1 MNIETNEQYHA
12 NDAISHSKLEL
23 FRRRPISY
31 YRRFVG
37 KTLARPEATEA
48 FRIGSAAH
56 CAILEPDTFYARYA
70 MRPEGIDR
78 RTKAGKEE
86 FAKFEAENA
95 GKVVIDSDELG
106 DVREMAAAVSNH
118 PLASELL
125 DCGTSELS
133 WRISPENGIPL
144 QCRTD
149 WYNSAGCSLSGER
162 PYVADLKTVESLD
175 SDAFRNFERACFS
188 FGYHRQAGFYLPL
201 ITEILGWPVFDFF
214 FIAVEKV
221 EPFGVAVYRLSDAAI
236 SRGQDETIS
245 DLIRL
250 KSCLDSQKWPNLEPT
265 LREIGLPKWYGGQ
278 TE

>member
-1 MNIETNEQYHA
+1 MITESNEVYHS

-56 CAILEPDTFYARYA
+56 CAVLEPDEFRNRYA
-70 MRPEGIDR
+70 QRPEGIDR
-78 RTKAGKEE
+78 RTKDGKAA
-86 FAKFEAENA
+86 FAQFESENA
-95 GKVVIDSDELG
+95 GKVVIGSDELG
-106 DVREMAAAVSNH
+106 DVREMAAAVAHH
-118 PLASELL
+118 PLASQLL
-125 DCGTSELS
+125 AAGKPELS
-133 WRISPENGIPL
+133 WRVEPKGGLAL

-149 WYNSAGCSLSGER
+149 WFNPAGCELSGGR

-201 ITEILGWPVFDFF
+201 ITEITGSPVFDFF

-236 SRGQDETIS
+236 ARGQDETIT
-245 DLIRL
+245 DLVRL
-250 KSCLDSQKWPNLEPT
+250 QSCLASNTWPNLDPA
-265 LREIGLPKWYGGQ
+265 LREIGLPKWYGGGG
-278 TE
+278 E

>member
-31 YRRFVG
+31 YRRFIA
-37 KTLARPEATEA
+37 KTVARPEPTEA
-48 FRIGSAAH
+48 FRLGSAAH
-56 CAILEPDTFYARYA
+56 CAVLEPNQFWDRYA
-70 MRPEGIDR
+70 LRPEGIDR
-78 RTKAGKEE
+78 RTKIGKEE
-86 FAKFEAENA
+86 FARFESENI
-95 GKVVIDSDELG
+95 GKTVIDQSEAG
-106 DVREMAAAVSNH
+106 SVREMTAAVNSH
-118 PLASELL
+118 PLASQLL
-125 DCGTSELS
+125 SQGQPELS
-133 WRISPENGIPL
+133 WRVSPAGGMAL

-149 WYNSAGCSLSGER
+149 WYNNAGCELSGGR

-175 SDAFRNFERACFS
+175 VDAFRNFERACFS

-201 ITEILGWPVFDFF
+201 ITEILGSPVFDFF

-236 SRGQDETIS
+236 ARGQDETVS

-250 KSCLDSQKWPNLEPT
+250 KSCQDSGQWPNLEPS
-265 LREIGLPKWYGGQ
+265 LREIGLPKWYGGG
-278 TE
+278 E

>member
-1 MNIETNEQYHA
+1 MIIESNEVYHA

-56 CAILEPDTFYARYA
+56 CAVLEPDTFWARYA
-70 MRPEGIDR
+70 LRPEGIDR
-78 RTKAGKEE
+78 RTKDGKAA
-86 FAKFEAENA
+86 FAEFEAENV
-95 GKVVIDSDELG
+95 GKVIIGSDELG
-106 DVREMAAAVSNH
+106 DVREMAAAVAHH
-118 PLASELL
+118 PLASQLL
-125 DCGTSELS
+125 AAGKPELS
-133 WRISPENGIPL
+133 WRVEPVGGLAL

-149 WYNSAGCSLSGER
+149 WFNPYGCELSGGR

-201 ITEILGWPVFDFF
+201 ITEITGSPVFDFF
-214 FIAVEKV
+214 FVAVEKA

-236 SRGQDETIS
+236 ARGQDETIT
-245 DLIRL
+245 DLVRL
-250 KSCLDSQKWPNLEPT
+250 QSCIASNVWPNLDPAF
-265 LREIGLPKWYGGQ
+265 REIGLPKWYGGA
-278 TE
+278 E

>member
-1 MNIETNEQYHA
+1 MIIESNEVYHG

-37 KTLARPEATEA
+37 KTLTRPEATEA

-56 CAILEPDTFYARYA
+56 CAILEPDTFYSRYA
-70 MRPEGIDR
+70 LRPDGIDR
-78 RTKAGKEE
+78 RTKSGKEE
-86 FAKFEAENA
+86 FAKFEAQNV
-95 GKVVIDSDELG
+95 GKVVIGSDELG

-118 PLASELL
+118 PLASQLLAAGKPELA
-125 DCGTSELS
+125 
-133 WRISPENGIPL
+133 WRTQASDGIAL

-149 WYNSAGCSLSGER
+149 WFNPGGCELSQGR
-162 PYVADLKTVESLD
+162 PYVADVKTVESLD

-201 ITEILGWPVFDFF
+201 ITEIFTRPVFDFF

-250 KSCLDSQKWPNLEPT
+250 KSCLSSNQWPNLEPT

>member
-1 MNIETNEQYHA
+1 MITEPNEVYHA

-31 YRRFVG
+31 YRRFIA
-37 KTLARPEATEA
+37 KTVARPEATEA

-56 CAILEPDTFYARYA
+56 CAVLEPDTFYARYA

-78 RTKAGKEE
+78 RTKDGKAA
-86 FAKFEAENA
+86 FAQFESENA
-95 GKVVIDSDELG
+95 GKVVIGSDELG
-106 DVREMAAAVSNH
+106 DVREMAAAVAHH
-118 PLASELL
+118 PLASQLLAAGKPEL
-125 DCGTSELS
+125 T
-133 WRISPENGIPL
+133 WRVEPKGSLAL

-149 WYNSAGCSLSGER
+149 WFNPTGCELSGWR

-201 ITEILGWPVFDFF
+201 ITEITGSPVFDFF

-236 SRGQDETIS
+236 ARGQDETIT
-245 DLIRL
+245 DLVRL
-250 KSCLDSQKWPNLEPT
+250 QSCIASNVWPNLDPA
-265 LREIGLPKWYGGQ
+265 LREIGLPKWYGVG
-278 TE
+278 E